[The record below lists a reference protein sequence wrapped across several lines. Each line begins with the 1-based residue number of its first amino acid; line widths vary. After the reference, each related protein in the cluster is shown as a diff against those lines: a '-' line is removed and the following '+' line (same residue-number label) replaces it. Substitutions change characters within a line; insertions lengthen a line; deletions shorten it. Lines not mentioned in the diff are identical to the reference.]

1 MNQKDL
7 LRLFYPMIAGF
18 VVSKFCKMERSGVNV
33 KFRPPPYIF
42 GIVWPIL
49 YILLGLSWINSNPDR
64 NMNNEIM
71 FFTLSSLLA
80 YWIVVYACQKNKK
93 NAVFVMLA
101 IILNISLLMVQ
112 ISKQSQIYL
121 VPLAVW
127 IFFAMLLS
135 TTELQ
140 YSM

>member
-1 MNQKDL
+1 MNEKDL

-18 VVSKFCKMERSGVNV
+18 VVSRFCKMERSGVNV
-33 KFRPPPYIF
+33 KFRPPPYVF

-49 YILLGLSWINSNPDR
+49 YILLGLCWINSNPDK
-64 NMNNEIM
+64 NINIEIM
-71 FFTLSSLLA
+71 FFILSSLLA
-80 YWIVVYACQKNKK
+80 YWVVVYACHKNKK

-101 IILNISLLMVQ
+101 IILNIALLMVQ
-112 ISKQSQIYL
+112 IPKKSQLYL

-140 YSM
+140 NSM

>member
-1 MNQKDL
+1 MNHKNL
-7 LRLFYPMIAGF
+7 MRLFYPMIAGF

-33 KFRPPPYIF
+33 KFRPPPFVF

-49 YILLGLSWINSNPDR
+49 YILLGLSWINSNPDK
-64 NMNNEIM
+64 NMNIEVM
-71 FFTLSSLLA
+71 FFILSSLLA

-101 IILNISLLMVQ
+101 IILNIALLMVQ
-112 ISKQSQIYL
+112 IPKKSQLYL

-140 YSM
+140 NS

>member
-7 LRLFYPMIAGF
+7 MRLFYPMVAGF
-18 VVSKFCKMERSGVNV
+18 VVSKFCKMEKSGVDV
-33 KFRPPPYIF
+33 KFRPPPFVF

-49 YILLGLSWINSNPDR
+49 YILLGLSWINSNPDK
-64 NMNNEIM
+64 NMNIEVM

-101 IILNISLLMVQ
+101 IILNITLLMVQ
-112 ISKQSQIYL
+112 IPKQSQLYL

-140 YSM
+140 NS

>member
-1 MNQKDL
+1 MNQKNL
-7 LRLFYPMIAGF
+7 MRLFYPMIAGF

-33 KFRPPPYIF
+33 KFRPPPFIF

-49 YILLGLSWINSNPDR
+49 YILLGLSWINSNPDK
-64 NMNNEIM
+64 NMNLEVM
-71 FFTLSSLLA
+71 FFVLSSLLA

-101 IILNISLLMVQ
+101 IVLNIALLMVQ
-112 ISKQSQIYL
+112 IPKKSQLYL

-140 YSM
+140 NSI

>member
-1 MNQKDL
+1 MNEKDL

-18 VVSKFCKMERSGVNV
+18 VVSRFCKMERSGVNV
-33 KFRPPPYIF
+33 KFRPPPYVF

-49 YILLGLSWINSNPDR
+49 YILLGLSWINSNPDK
-64 NMNNEIM
+64 NMNIEIM
-71 FFTLSSLLA
+71 FFILSSLLA
-80 YWIVVYACQKNKK
+80 YWVVVYACHKNKK

-101 IILNISLLMVQ
+101 IILNIALLMVQ
-112 ISKQSQIYL
+112 IPKKSQLYL

-140 YSM
+140 NSM

>member
-1 MNQKDL
+1 MNQKNL
-7 LRLFYPMIAGF
+7 MRLFYPMIAGF

-33 KFRPPPYIF
+33 KFRPPPFVF

-49 YILLGLSWINSNPDR
+49 YILLGLSWINSNPDK
-64 NMNNEIM
+64 NMNIEVM
-71 FFTLSSLLA
+71 FFVLSSLLA

-101 IILNISLLMVQ
+101 IVLNISLLMVQ
-112 ISKQSQIYL
+112 IPKKSQLYL

-140 YSM
+140 NSI

>member
-1 MNQKDL
+1 MNQKNL
-7 LRLFYPMIAGF
+7 MRLFYPMIAGF

-33 KFRPPPYIF
+33 KFRPPPFVF

-49 YILLGLSWINSNPDR
+49 YILLGLSWINSNPDK
-64 NMNNEIM
+64 NMNLEVM
-71 FFTLSSLLA
+71 FFVLSSLLA

-101 IILNISLLMVQ
+101 IVLNIALLMVQ
-112 ISKQSQIYL
+112 IPKKSQLYL

-140 YSM
+140 NSM

>member
-1 MNQKDL
+1 MNEKNL

-18 VVSKFCKMERSGVNV
+18 AVSKFCKMERSGVNV
-33 KFRPPPYIF
+33 KFRPPPYVF

-49 YILLGLSWINSNPDR
+49 YILLGLSWINSNPDK
-64 NMNNEIM
+64 NINLEIM
-71 FFTLSSLLA
+71 FFVLSSLLA

-101 IILNISLLMVQ
+101 IILNIALLMVQ
-112 ISKQSQIYL
+112 IPKKSQLYL

-140 YSM
+140 NSI

>member
-7 LRLFYPMIAGF
+7 MRLFYPIIAGF
-18 VVSKFCKMERSGVNV
+18 VVSKFCKMEKSGVNV

-49 YILLGLSWINSNPDR
+49 YILLGLSWINSNPDK
-64 NMNNEIM
+64 NMNNEIL

-112 ISKQSQIYL
+112 IPKQSQIYL

-140 YSM
+140 YSI

>member
-7 LRLFYPMIAGF
+7 MRLFYPMVAGF
-18 VVSKFCKMERSGVNV
+18 VVSKFCKMEKSGVDV
-33 KFRPPPYIF
+33 KFRPPPFVF

-49 YILLGLSWINSNPDR
+49 YILLGLSWIKSNPDKNR
-64 NMNNEIM
+64 NIEIM

>member
-1 MNQKDL
+1 MNQKNL

-33 KFRPPPYIF
+33 KFRPPPYVF

-49 YILLGLSWINSNPDR
+49 YILLGLSWINSNPDK
-64 NMNNEIM
+64 NMNIEIM

-101 IILNISLLMVQ
+101 IILNIALLMVQ
-112 ISKQSQIYL
+112 IPKKSQLYL

-140 YSM
+140 NS

>member
-1 MNQKDL
+1 MNKKDL

-33 KFRPPPYIF
+33 KFRPPPYVF

-49 YILLGLSWINSNPDR
+49 YILLGLSWINSNPDK
-64 NMNNEIM
+64 NMNIEIM

-80 YWIVVYACQKNKK
+80 YWVVVYACQKNKK

-101 IILNISLLMVQ
+101 IILNIALLMVQ
-112 ISKQSQIYL
+112 IPKKSQLYL

-140 YSM
+140 NS

>member
-1 MNQKDL
+1 MNQKNL
-7 LRLFYPMIAGF
+7 MRLFYPMIAGF

-33 KFRPPPYIF
+33 KFRPPPFVF

-49 YILLGLSWINSNPDR
+49 YILLGLSWINSNPDK
-64 NMNNEIM
+64 NMNLEVM
-71 FFTLSSLLA
+71 FFVLSSLLA

-93 NAVFVMLA
+93 NAIFVMLA
-101 IILNISLLMVQ
+101 IVLNIALLMVQ
-112 ISKQSQIYL
+112 IPKKSQLYL

-140 YSM
+140 NSI